1 MKKLL
6 VATSNKNKLPEILKE
21 LSGLDVDIISLNN
34 IGDIPDVEETGETF
48 EENAILK
55 ARVCGDKTGYL
66 TLADDSGLCVDALDG
81 RPGVYSA
88 RYAPGPAENRNNK
101 LLDELTNVPKEKRT
115 ARYVAAIAIYDP
127 QSKQVWTCGGVCE
140 GLITTEPTGNDGFG
154 YDPIFYCLDL
164 NKAMAQVNMDEKN
177 RVSHRGQAI
186 RKAREILK
194 REVLPRLGDTN
205 QMS

>member
-1 MKKLL
+1 MRKIL

-21 LSGLDVDIISLNN
+21 LSGLNVDIISLN
-34 IGDIPDVEETGETF
+34 DIDNLPDIEEIGETF

-55 ARVCGDKTGYL
+55 AKTYGDKTGYL
-66 TLADDSGLCVDALDG
+66 TLADDSGLSVDALNG

-101 LLDELTNVPKEKRT
+101 LLGELHDIPKEKRT
-115 ARYVAAIAIYDP
+115 ARYMAVIVIYDP
-127 QSKQVWTCGGVCE
+127 QSKQTWTCEGVCE
-140 GLITTEPTGNDGFG
+140 GLITTEPIGNDGFG

-164 NKAMAQVNMDEKN
+164 NKTMAQVNMDEKN
-177 RVSHRGQAI
+177 RVSHRGKAI

-194 REVLPRLGDTN
+194 REVLPR
-205 QMS
+205 